1 MVVVVAVVVV
11 VVGVVVSSGSS
22 SRCFSAWGFR
32 VWSRAELIMVS
43 DSSKG

>member
-11 VVGVVVSSGSS
+11 VVVVVVSGGSS

-32 VWSRAELIMVS
+32 VWSRAYACKARAHHGE
-43 DSSKG
+43 